1 MQDRKGGKEPDEV
14 QDGRIHVCP
23 PSVSHSS
30 ESDRSSVTNSHT
42 HRKRNHIHHPPPRIA
57 KVRHPVPVRPLG
69 AGRSRRARNDH
80 QGLIKL
86 RARTSALT
94 LSRPSSALPS
104 VYISK
109 VQCPL
114 QDPVPL
120 IDLPTAFRPKPSI
133 AHDRSSSG
141 INLRSMSRGTAV
153 LPQSAPPHS
162 PTTPRT
168 RVPDPNTTAQ
178 SPRTPTN
185 RLPPHVPYT
194 PAAPSVECEF
204 LRNLTSRSKL
214 LSYPGHP
221 RFRPLF
227 HASYRFAIN
236 PCPSHPHPQAQLP
249 ELTWPGS
256 AVGFGEEMR
265 QPNETQPI

>member
-1 MQDRKGGKEPDEV
+1 MESMFARHLCLTLLRAITVQSPTATHTGKE
-14 QDGRIHVCP
+14 IFY
-23 PSVSHSS
+23 
-30 ESDRSSVTNSHT
+30 T
-42 HRKRNHIHHPPPRIA
+42 ILPPPRIA

-133 AHDRSSSG
+133 AHDGSSSG
-141 INLRSMSRGTAV
+141 INLRNMSRGTTV

-214 LSYPGHP
+214 LSYPDT
-221 RFRPLF
+221 
-227 HASYRFAIN
+227 HASVHSSMHHIDSRSTHAQATRI
-236 PCPSHPHPQAQLP
+236 PKPSSL
-249 ELTWPGS
+249 S
-256 AVGFGEEMR
+256 
-265 QPNETQPI
+265 

>member
-14 QDGRIHVCP
+14 QDEIHVCP

-30 ESDRSSVTNSHT
+30 ESDHSSVTNSHT
-42 HRKRNHIHHPPPRIA
+42 HRKRNHLHHPRPPRIA

-69 AGRSRRARNDH
+69 AGRSKRARNDH

-94 LSRPSSALPS
+94 LSRPSPGLPS

-133 AHDRSSSG
+133 AMIDLPQESTSKACRGGQQFFPNPPHLTRPPHHEPESPTPTQPHNLQGRQPTAFPPTSPTRRPLRPSNASSSE
-141 INLRSMSRGTAV
+141 ISRVAASSYPIPDTHASVHSSM
-153 LPQSAPPHS
+153 HHI
-162 PTTPRT
+162 
-168 RVPDPNTTAQ
+168 D
-178 SPRTPTN
+178 
-185 RLPPHVPYT
+185 
-194 PAAPSVECEF
+194 
-204 LRNLTSRSKL
+204 SRSTHAQATRIPKPSS
-214 LSYPGHP
+214 LS
-221 RFRPLF
+221 
-227 HASYRFAIN
+227 
-236 PCPSHPHPQAQLP
+236 
-249 ELTWPGS
+249 
-256 AVGFGEEMR
+256 
-265 QPNETQPI
+265 